1 MSLSAFRSPQASKL
15 VEHQQHS
22 SATTVTMSPHTQT
35 PAVVRVSVPHRHL
48 PLAPLAMEGPW
59 SYGGKFSTCDAGAC
73 GRKVLHRYT
82 CAPKIQTFVGQKNF
96 QIVRGAYLSLAA
108 GSMVAVSPL
117 FAFAR
122 ALRSLHL
129 FTEEVM
135 PAFSGS
141 PAPTA

>member
-1 MSLSAFRSPQASKL
+1 M
-15 VEHQQHS
+15 
-22 SATTVTMSPHTQT
+22 
-35 PAVVRVSVPHRHL
+35 PHRYL

-129 FTEEVM
+129 FTEEVR
-135 PAFSGS
+135 PKRIDKS
-141 PAPTA
+141 PAGPRRTAVVLARPPRRAVSRRRRPRS